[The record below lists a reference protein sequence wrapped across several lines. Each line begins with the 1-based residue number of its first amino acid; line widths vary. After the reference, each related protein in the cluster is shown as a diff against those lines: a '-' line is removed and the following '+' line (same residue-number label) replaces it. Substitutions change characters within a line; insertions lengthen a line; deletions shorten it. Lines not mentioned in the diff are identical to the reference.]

1 MSGTFNGGC
10 ECGATRYRMHG
21 DPIMTNCCHC
31 RDCQRITGSAFAI
44 NAMTETDRIE
54 ILQGEPLV
62 RSLEREGAGDTRA
75 WRCGVC
81 DTLLYAD
88 HPMFGDKARFVRAGT
103 LDQGELLTPDAHYFI
118 RSKYPWVT
126 IPVGVAQFSTL
137 PEDGTGVDLGEL
149 RTARL
154 MATLVESPH

>member
-1 MSGTFNGGC
+1 MNEAFDGGC
-10 ECGATRYRMHG
+10 ECGAVRYRMHG
-21 DPIMTNCCHC
+21 APITTNCCHC

-44 NAMTETDRIE
+44 NVMTETGWIE
-54 ILQGEPLV
+54 ILRGEPIV
-62 RSLEREGAGDTRA
+62 RSLERGDKGDTRA

-103 LDQGELLTPDAHYFI
+103 LDRGELLTPDAHYFT
-118 RSKYPWVT
+118 RSKHPWVM
-126 IPVGVAQFSTL
+126 IPEGVAQFPTL
-137 PEDGTGVDLGEL
+137 PENGVGVDLGEE

-154 MATLVESPH
+154 MATFAG